1 MLFFGKTSNE
11 KAFNLKALSRFLF
24 CISAIVFGITFNSKS
39 TQAQIENLY
48 NEQTDQVAGITSL
61 MSAVVGNDI
70 DGMNINGNGKINT
83 VHGKQLMR
91 INQFGEISVHEVILF
106 GISEK

>member
-1 MLFFGKTSNE
+1 
-11 KAFNLKALSRFLF
+11 
-24 CISAIVFGITFNSKS
+24 
-39 TQAQIENLY
+39 
-48 NEQTDQVAGITSL
+48 
-61 MSAVVGNDI
+61 
-70 DGMNINGNGKINT
+70 MNINGNGKINT